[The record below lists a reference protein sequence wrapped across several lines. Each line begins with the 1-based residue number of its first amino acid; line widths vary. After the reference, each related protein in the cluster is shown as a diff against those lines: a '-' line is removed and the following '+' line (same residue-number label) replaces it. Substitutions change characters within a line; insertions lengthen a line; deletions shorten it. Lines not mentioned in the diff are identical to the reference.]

1 MILSN
6 FASASNPAV
15 DGDVKIGSVEG
26 VLFGFGDF
34 TTTSV
39 APSDNVRL
47 SPGDSGRVLLDVGV
61 EAVPPGDAFD
71 NEGLVS
77 VTPHTFHEASYE
89 PWLGCP
95 EGKTVGIG
103 DAGVAVP
110 DPRAEG
116 FDKVPLFHQTSFQKP
131 KTANF

>member
-1 MILSN
+1 M
-6 FASASNPAV
+6 
-15 DGDVKIGSVEG
+15 
-26 VLFGFGDF
+26 
-34 TTTSV
+34 
-39 APSDNVRL
+39 
-47 SPGDSGRVLLDVGV
+47 LDVGV

-77 VTPHTFHEASYE
+77 VAPHTFHEASDE

-95 EGKTVGIG
+95 EGKTLGIG

-116 FDKVPLFHQTSFQKP
+116 FDKVPPFSPDFLSEAENGKFLNS
-131 KTANF
+131 TAFPPSIC